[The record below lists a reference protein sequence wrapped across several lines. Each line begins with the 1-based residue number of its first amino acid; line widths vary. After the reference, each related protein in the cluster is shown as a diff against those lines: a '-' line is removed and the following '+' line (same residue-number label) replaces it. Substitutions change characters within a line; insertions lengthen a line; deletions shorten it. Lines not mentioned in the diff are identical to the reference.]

1 VSEEGKERMM
11 SGGGGGDGDGT
22 RATSGP
28 CFAFSGVAGED
39 GEGAREDEVD
49 EVEYGRGMTSERR
62 SGLGLL
68 AFSESRRRSD
78 VTLLPRVMVDGAR
91 QMEFTLENGRISHL
105 VCWQSSRAH
114 MNDKDAC

>member
-1 VSEEGKERMM
+1 M
-11 SGGGGGDGDGT
+11 SGGGGGDGDG
-22 RATSGP
+22 ASGL
-28 CFAFSGVAGED
+28 CFAFSGVAGEV

-49 EVEYGRGMTSERR
+49 EVEDGRGMTSERR

-78 VTLLPRVMVDGAR
+78 VTLLPRVMDDGAR
-91 QMEFTLENGRISHL
+91 RMEFALENGRISHL